1 MQDILKRSTNRRKA
15 VLGAA
20 VGLGAASSNLTWRSV
35 NTARAQDNVKLQI
48 TVWLGD
54 GEYQAIQEL
63 GAVHTES
70 HPNVELEFVNIVD
83 GGPWGRDQLQR
94 MIAGGSAPDIMMMNT
109 GQFESFGSRGA
120 LANLDERVADSGFDL
135 GIYWPA
141 AVEGCKI
148 DGSVYGLPKDISNH
162 IVYINTEFFEEAGVD
177 IPENEWDWNDYLEVC
192 KALTRDS
199 DGDGQIDRWGTAI
212 ENSSWA
218 WGGFVY
224 SNGGE
229 VLNAERTECL
239 LNSEASTEALEYYF
253 APITRDESAVP
264 PGALPQLEGAGDQ
277 FLGGVIGMHMA
288 GPWFRPGLVE
298 NELFPWTARLFPRAP
313 EGEAPTSILYVD
325 QWAMSATTNHPDEA
339 WELLQFLGGPDGHNA
354 WAEIYGSRSI
364 NPIEEIARSD
374 QWLNYGGDEHRVD
387 NELILEQLDR
397 TVPPLTNFGQGAT
410 VENIWNDQLGLVIV
424 GQMDVP
430 TATQTITDMVNAE
443 LGM

>member
-1 MQDILKRSTNRRKA
+1 MNKILGKTINRRNA
-15 VLGAA
+15 VLGSAI
-20 VGLGAASSNLTWRSV
+20 GLGAASSNKRWHSINSV
-35 NTARAQDNVKLQI
+35 SAQDKVKLRA

-54 GEYQAIQEL
+54 QEFQAIQEL

-70 HPNVELEFVNIVD
+70 HPNVELEFINIVD

-94 MIAGGSAPDIMMMNT
+94 MVAGGEAPDLMMMNT

-120 LANLDERVADSGFDL
+120 LANLDEHIASSGFDMS
-135 GIYWPA
+135 IYWPA

-148 DGSVYGLPKDISNH
+148 DGAVYGLPKDISNH
-162 IVYINTEFFEEAGVD
+162 VVYINTQFFEEAGVEVPD
-177 IPENEWDWNDYLEVC
+177 NEWTWDDYREVC
-192 KALTRDS
+192 KALTYDS

-212 ENSSWA
+212 TNSSWA

-229 VLNAERTECL
+229 VLNADRTECL
-239 LNSEASTEALEYYF
+239 LSSDPAVAALEAYF
-253 APITRDESAVP
+253 APITQDASAVP
-264 PGALPQLEGAGDQ
+264 PGALPQMEGASDQ
-277 FLGGVIGMHMA
+277 FLGGVIGMTMA

-298 NELFPWTARLFPRAP
+298 TEIFPWTIRLFPRAP

-325 QWAMSATTNHPDEA
+325 QWAMSASSEHPDEA
-339 WELLQFLGGPDGHNA
+339 WELLQFLGGPEGHNA

-374 QWLNYGGDEHRVD
+374 QWLSYGGEEHLAD
-387 NELILEQLDR
+387 NELILEQLER
-397 TVPPLTNFGQGAT
+397 TVPPLTNFGNGSS
-410 VENIWNDQLGLVIV
+410 VENIWDDQLGLVIV

-430 TATQTITDMVNAE
+430 TAAQSITEMVNAE
-443 LGM
+443 LQS